1 VTTTLRLLT
10 LGTVAVLSLAAGRP
24 AANWNTTVA
33 ITPSGSHVLGNPAAK
48 LKLTEF
54 VSYTCPHCS
63 HFEGEADAPLRL
75 VYVRS
80 GKVSVEVRHMLRDP
94 IDLTAAMLTN
104 CGTKDKFFVN
114 HSVFMRTQSTW
125 IRTLAT
131 ATEGQR
137 ARWTSG
143 DLATR
148 NRAIAGDFQFYAI
161 MATRGYDRVSIDRC
175 LADKAMAQRLS
186 AQAQAAVDLGV
197 ASTPSF
203 AINGSLLTGTSD
215 WTLLRPQIDAAL

>member
-1 VTTTLRLLT
+1 MTTFPRLLA
-10 LGTVAVLSLAAGRP
+10 LGAVAMLSVAAGRP
-24 AANWNTTVA
+24 AANWNSTVA
-33 ITPSGSHVLGNPAAK
+33 VTPAGSHVLGNPAAK

-63 HFEGEADAPLRL
+63 HFESEADAPLRL

-80 GKVSVEVRHMLRDP
+80 GKVSVEVRHVLRDP

-104 CGTKDKFFVN
+104 CGSKEKFFVN
-114 HSVFMRTQSTW
+114 HSVFMRSQPTW
-125 IRTLAT
+125 IRTLST

-137 ARWTSG
+137 TRWTSG

-148 NRAIAGDFQFYAI
+148 NRAIAGDFHFYAI
-161 MATRGYDRVSIDRC
+161 MATRGYDRVTIDRC

-186 AQAQAAVDLGV
+186 AQTQAATDLGV
-197 ASTPSF
+197 LGTPSF
-203 AINGSLLTGTSD
+203 ALNGSLLAGTND
-215 WTLLRPQIDAAL
+215 WAMLRPQIDAAL